1 MSGWTK
7 LFGSIVTSSVWIEP
21 HPVLRVWVAMLA
33 LADANGIVEGSIPGF
48 ANLCRV
54 TIPEM
59 EEAIL
64 KFSSP
69 DLYSRSP
76 EAEGRRIESVPGGWR
91 IINRNKYRDRNQD
104 APGSRAA
111 YFREYRK
118 NVAQRSAQQLNVA
131 RNTET
136 EIEKETEKKLTTF
149 DRLKQSFDLFW
160 LRYPKKTGKQAALR
174 AWIKAKNKPDIK
186 IIFATLAEQK
196 RSEQWLKNNGQY
208 IPNPATWINQGRWD
222 DEITT
227 NLNQTIPIPK
237 IFPPCP
243 ICKKETTQADIDKFG
258 SCPACYKPLPPDKL
272 KSLLSG
278 IGKDVK

>member
-136 EIEKETEKKLTTF
+136 ETEKEIKKEIIKKESCGEIQNVILTTIEKEKVSPDEIAALSTYLASTGKKYKSHYATILNWRRKNGALPPKTEI
-149 DRLKQSFDLFW
+149 
-160 LRYPKKTGKQAALR
+160 KKT
-174 AWIKAKNKPDIK
+174 
-186 IIFATLAEQK
+186 F
-196 RSEQWLKNNGQY
+196 
-208 IPNPATWINQGRWD
+208 PNC
-222 DEITT
+222 
-227 NLNQTIPIPK
+227 PK
-237 IFPPCP
+237 CG
-243 ICKKETTQADIDKFG
+243 KETTNEDIKKFD
-258 SCPACYKPLPPDKL
+258 SCPACYKPLPPEKL
-272 KSLLSG
+272 KQLLSN